1 MHQAKL
7 LKIMRCV
14 VIEVV
19 DVLLM
24 YFTFWRPVRVG
35 YSRQSAVVVF
45 SNLLMPQPTISIL
58 TMFPFFLMFFFQ
70 ELTDEAID
78 IVFDGINQAP
88 EPGVITDSNIYVAS
102 LGGKLKEISA
112 ESSPYPFRQAE

>member
-1 MHQAKL
+1 ML
-7 LKIMRCV
+7 LKIIRCV
-14 VIEVV
+14 AIEAV

-24 YFTFWRPVRVG
+24 YYTFWRPVRVG

-45 SNLLMPQPTISIL
+45 SNLLMPQATISIL
-58 TMFPFFLMFFFQ
+58 TMFPFFLTFFFL

-78 IVFDGINQAP
+78 IIFDGVNQAP
-88 EPGVITDSNIYVAS
+88 EPGVITNSNIYITS